1 MTNSESLGTV
11 IGIERLVIDIQFL
24 IAALDNIT
32 GNPDDALYEILFG
45 IRRELENNDVPKSRK
60 F

>member
-1 MTNSESLGTV
+1 
-11 IGIERLVIDIQFL
+11 VIDIQFL

-32 GNPDDALYEILFG
+32 GNPDDALDEILFG
-45 IRRELENNDVPKSRK
+45 IQRELENNDVPKSRK